1 MALATGHD
9 PQTNDPLGPGSPT
22 WSRDTL
28 YRHTPS
34 GRAAVRR
41 QDQTRSAQP
50 SSVSRRPVSG
60 RSVLEAICPGAFH
73 PCPPGFA
80 SAPGGHRGS
89 RPCPGVCTNP
99 YKHNQTL
106 QDAPRGAPHRNP
118 PINVGKNELSRKYR
132 YRFDLP
138 PTSTRRLPDTDATST
153 GHIRWSTP
161 LSTCKVHLRP
171 SADHDARRGRRDSQ
185 RDRIGNAPKSK
196 IRARSSRRKRHYKRK
211 SLHDQRSGVN
221 KKPRRQS
228 LRGIPYR

>member
-1 MALATGHD
+1 MILKPTIPSD
-9 PQTNDPLGPGSPT
+9 QDRRSGPA
-22 WSRDTL
+22 
-28 YRHTPS
+28 TPS
-34 GRAAVRR
+34 TGTLLLVVQR
-41 QDQTRSAQP
+41 
-50 SSVSRRPVSG
+50 
-60 RSVLEAICPGAFH
+60 
-73 PCPPGFA
+73 
-80 SAPGGHRGS
+80 SAPGSDAVRS
-89 RPCPGVCTNP
+89 TILCVAASCLRTLCPWGNLPWGISPLSTRVRTSPPGGIAVRCLAPGACTNP

-171 SADHDARRGRRDSQ
+171 SADHNARRGRRDSQ

-196 IRARSSRRKRHYKRK
+196 IRARSARRKRHYKRK

>member
-9 PQTNDPLGPGSPT
+9 PQTNDPLGPGSPIR
-22 WSRDTL
+22 SRYTL

-34 GRAAVRR
+34 GRAAVRAR
-41 QDQTRSAQP
+41 IRRGPLNHPLCHGVLSPDALSLGQFALGHFTPVHPGSHQP
-50 SSVSRRPVSG
+50 PGGIAVRC
-60 RSVLEAICPGAFH
+60 LAPGA
-73 PCPPGFA
+73 
-80 SAPGGHRGS
+80 
-89 RPCPGVCTNP
+89 CTNP

-171 SADHDARRGRRDSQ
+171 SADHNARRGRRDSQ

-196 IRARSSRRKRHYKRK
+196 IRARSARRKRHYKRK